1 MEGLEKIEKSEDLW
15 LEAIRL
21 HPPNV
26 GKNIGKI
33 IVKLIL
39 KIPLLVVF
47 R

>member
-1 MEGLEKIEKSEDLW
+1 MEGLERIDKSEDLW

-26 GKNIGKI
+26 GKNIG
-33 IVKLIL
+33 IL
-39 KIPLLVVF
+39 FKNMFLLET